1 MNQPSDRAD
10 IPQTADP
17 LPSWNDGPARRSIV
31 EFVATVTKP
40 GSPEFVPIAERIT
53 VFDNDGTLWAEQ
65 PTFFQALFAFD
76 RIRQLAPQHPEWQTR
91 EPFASVLRGDEKSA
105 LAAGMHAL
113 VEMAVASHAGTTTEE
128 FETIVRD
135 WIATAR
141 HPKTG
146 KLYTEMVYQPML
158 ELLAYLRANG
168 FKTFIVSAGGHRVH
182 ARLQRTGLWRPARAG
197 HWHQHQDEVRA
208 EGREAGAGASAGN
221 QLH

>member
-1 MNQPSDRAD
+1 MAHAGD
-10 IPQTADP
+10 T
-17 LPSWNDGPARRSIV
+17 LPSWNDGPARRSLV
-31 EFVATVTKP
+31 EFVTTITKP
-40 GSPEFVPIAERIT
+40 DSPEFVPMAERIA

-76 RIRQLAPQHPEWQTR
+76 RIRQLAPQHPEWKTR
-91 EPFASVLRGDEKSA
+91 EPFASVLRGDEESA
-105 LAAGMHAL
+105 LDQGMHAL
-113 VEMAVASHAGTTTEE
+113 VEMAMASDAGTTTEE

-168 FKTFIVSAGGHRVH
+168 FKTF
-182 ARLQRTGLWRPARAG
+182 RPA
-197 HWHQHQDEVRA
+197 
-208 EGREAGAGASAGN
+208 ASSSCASSANGFMASRPSR
-221 QLH
+221 